1 MNHLCLS
8 KSPTLSGSHHHG
20 ERFDSDRL
28 FSDHIQPNDYT
39 PVVLEDASEY
49 HREILLSYRLFFGQD
64 KQSYSDFY
72 RYCAIPEDE
81 EYPDHLLPT
90 LCGADWESPQA
101 KKIYDLIDADD
112 PSPQYMPSAHFPYL
126 GQRLLELQ
134 KYVEGR
140 NAGNFRSIWHDK
152 RNPTSWWTFWVC

>member
-8 KSPTLSGSHHHG
+8 KFSTLSSLYHHG
-20 ERFDSDRL
+20 ERFDSSRL
-28 FSDHIQPNDYT
+28 FSDPIHSNDYM

-64 KQSYSDFY
+64 KPSYSDFH
-72 RYCAIPEDE
+72 RYCAVSQDQ
-81 EYPDHLLPT
+81 EYPDPLLPT
-90 LCGADWESPQA
+90 LCGAYWESPEA

-112 PSPQYMPSAHFPYL
+112 PSPEYIPSAHFPFI

-134 KYVEGR
+134 NYVKAR
-140 NAGNFRSIWHDK
+140 NVGNVRSIWHDK
-152 RNPTSWWTFWVC
+152 RNPTAWWTFWVC